1 MLFVRAFSSY
11 VDDPSDNKTMPS
23 LHATMM
29 PESFGVFL
37 VGIVGLAAVAFS
49 VDFEMKVV
57 AGRIG
62 AVLGKGGFFD
72 GRGRAPLGPDQ
83 ISYSRMDGE
92 ALQHAMNCMY
102 WAFVSLGT
110 SLAGMCV
117 FKNLH
122 PSFQQ

>member
-1 MLFVRAFSSY
+1 M
-11 VDDPSDNKTMPS
+11 T
-23 LHATMM
+23 
-29 PESFGVFL
+29 PESCGVFL
-37 VGIVGLAAVAFS
+37 VGVVGFAAVTFS

-57 AGRIG
+57 AGRILG
-62 AVLGKGGFFD
+62 VVLEKGGFFD

-83 ISYSRMDGE
+83 IPYSRMDGE

-102 WAFVSLGT
+102 WVFVSLGT